1 MRHRYIF
8 CGLVYPTLPI
18 SNFRLISSIT
28 KYSMGGVI
36 RVNIPDDLQLDHF
49 PYDGYSTTTDKRTVE
64 ELGYDCYI
72 CFNGRWRKFNELK
85 EHTPADWW
93 KVLEEQYGLYML
105 GDFTYTDSK
114 EKYFKWFKEHE
125 HVPEDKMVYPRFKE
139 DKYGLKLKKL

>member
-8 CGLVYPTLPI
+8 CGLVHPTDPI
-18 SNFRLISSIT
+18 SNFRLITSIT

-36 RVNIPDDLQLDHF
+36 RVNIPDDLQIHHF
-49 PYDGYSTTTDKRTVE
+49 PYDGYSTTDDKRTLE

-72 CFNGRWRKFNELK
+72 CLNGRWRKFNELK
-85 EHTPADWW
+85 EYTPAKWW
-93 KVLEEQYGLYML
+93 TVLEEQYGLYML
-105 GDFTYTDSK
+105 GDFTFTDNK

-125 HVPEDKMVYPRFKE
+125 HVPESEIVYPRFKE